1 MNKLIFSI
9 LFTFS
14 LSFASYSQE
23 SISYSDTSLRI
34 VSISTYENSWVI
46 LSSKDTISFY
56 PNVYELGDNLN
67 KYTWQIP
74 INKKE
79 FSNKIWL
86 DKDNVYTANKKNV
99 EIFKNSNGEKTAT
112 IPFANVVSKP
122 ELKNNYYYFTAI
134 VKGKYTLVCYNPK
147 KKKAVWNFPVLEGTN
162 SLIFTEDFIITKDST
177 NFPIALKYVN
187 GKNTFPRKLEK
198 GNNPYTVWNEMFSV
212 HGNDPYDEL
221 FEANGKLYAI
231 NYYNGFLAEYDKEEY
246 PIPNFR
252 LDLNAF
258 TQKNEFKLNT
268 TTMGLVL
275 FNNQGFQYLRYT
287 ELDSLR
293 KMAKTDGFGIR
304 ILMVPFSKS
313 QYFKIKS
320 TTIMGNFSD
329 FASAQVLDILDNKI
343 LLFENNGQVIGINPI
358 NGRTY
363 NFQNIYES
371 PSRYSIVNG
380 NMVYYGFNERNL
392 LKVKL
397 ERILTD
403 EEKEQLLPPV
413 EYREMFQ
420 QKGTN

>member
-1 MNKLIFSI
+1 MIKHFFTLLFAFSI
-9 LFTFS
+9 
-14 LSFASYSQE
+14 SFYAYSQE
-23 SISYSDTSLRI
+23 SISLQDTSLRI
-34 VSISTYENSWVI
+34 VSISKYENSWAI
-46 LSSKDTISFY
+46 QSSKDNISFY
-56 PNVYELGDNLN
+56 SNVFDLENDLS
-67 KYTWQIP
+67 KFTWQIP
-74 INKKE
+74 LNKKE
-79 FSNKIWL
+79 FANKFWV
-86 DKDNVYTANKKNV
+86 DKDHVYTANKKNV
-99 EIFKNSNGEKTAT
+99 EVYKNLNGEKINT
-112 IPFANVVSKP
+112 IAFANVVSKP
-122 ELKNNYYYFTAI
+122 ELKNNLYYFTAI
-134 VKGKYTLVCYNPK
+134 AKGKHTLVCYNPK
-147 KKKAVWNFPVLEGTN
+147 KKKTVWSFPVLEGTN

-187 GKNTFPRKLEK
+187 GKNAFPRKLEK
-198 GNNPYTVWNEMFSV
+198 GNNPYTLWHEMFTA

-246 PIPNFR
+246 PIPNVR

-268 TTMGLVL
+268 TSMGLVL

-293 KMAKTDGFGIR
+293 KMAKTDAFGIR
-304 ILMVPFSKS
+304 TLMVPFSKS

-320 TTIMGNFSD
+320 TTIMGNFAD

-343 LLFENNGQVIGINPI
+343 LLFENNGQVIGINPV

-371 PSRYSIVNG
+371 PSNFSIVNG

-403 EEKEQLLPPV
+403 EEKELLLPPV

-420 QKGTN
+420 QKSSN

>member
-1 MNKLIFSI
+1 MNKQISVL
-9 LFTFS
+9 LFTLF
-14 LSFASYSQE
+14 LSVASYSQE
-23 SISYSDTSLRI
+23 SIFHSDTSFRI
-34 VSISTYENSWVI
+34 VSICKHENSWAI
-46 LSSKDTISFY
+46 HNSNDSISY
-56 PNVYELGDNLN
+56 YSNVFDLGNNLN
-67 KYTWQIP
+67 KYSWQIP

-79 FSNKIWL
+79 FANKFWI
-86 DKDNVYTANKKNV
+86 DKDNLYTANKKNI
-99 EIFKNSNGEKTAT
+99 EIFKTATGEKIAT
-112 IPFANVVSKP
+112 LDYANVVSKP
-122 ELKNNYYYFTAI
+122 EIKNNLYYFTTI
-134 VKGKYTLVCYNPK
+134 VKGKYTLVCVNPK
-147 KKKAVWNFPVLEGTN
+147 KKKAVWSFPVLEGTN
-162 SLIFTEDFIITKDST
+162 ALIFTEDFIITKDST
-177 NFPIALKYVN
+177 NFPIALKYEN
-187 GKNTFPRKLEK
+187 GKNAYPRKLEK
-198 GNNPYTVWNEMFSV
+198 GNNPFTVWHEMFTA

-246 PIPNFR
+246 PIPNIR
-252 LDLNAF
+252 LDMNAF

-268 TTMGLVL
+268 TSMGLIL

-293 KMAKTDGFGIR
+293 KMAKTDAFGIR
-304 ILMVPFSKS
+304 TLMVPFSKS

-320 TTIMGNFSD
+320 TTIMGNFAD

-343 LLFENNGQVIGINPI
+343 LLFENNGQVIGINPV

-371 PSRYSIVNG
+371 PSKFSIVNG

-392 LKVKL
+392 FKVKL

-403 EEKEQLLPPV
+403 EEKELLLPPE

-420 QKGTN
+420 NWRTN